1 MASAHQRALD
11 LHRARYRTTPTRV
24 ASAPGRVNLIGEH
37 TDYNDGHVLP
47 LALPMRTVI
56 TVEPTEGD
64 VVLVSESFGETRF
77 DPDNPA
83 SDSVGWAR
91 YVHGAVE
98 LAQGEGYGISP
109 WRGVVT
115 TDVPVGASLSS
126 SAALEMAALIAACAH
141 GQSPEPAALA
151 RLGQRIENEVIGL
164 GTGIMDQL
172 VSAAA
177 VDGATL
183 LIDCRSLETR
193 PVPLPDGVAVVVV
206 DTGTRRE
213 LETSA
218 YDERRAD
225 CAEAARLL
233 GVAALR
239 DADPDDWQRLEGRV
253 AMRARHVL
261 GEQVR
266 VAGAVEAMIAGD
278 LATLGR
284 LMDQSHD
291 SLRDDYE
298 VSGPA
303 LDAMVSTARGLPGC
317 LGARMTGGGFAG
329 CIVALVTGDKVDSF
343 SEALAAGY
351 QAPAAQPSTEP
362 VAVMAVRP
370 SSGASSELV
379 T

>member
-1 MASAHQRALD
+1 MASATERALER
-11 LHRARYRTTPTRV
+11 HRAEFGTAPERL

-56 TVEPTEGD
+56 TVEPTDGP
-64 VVLVSESFGETRF
+64 VTLVSEAFGETSF
-77 DPDNPA
+77 DPSTPA
-83 SDSVGWAR
+83 SASSGWSR

-98 LAQGEGYGISP
+98 LARHDGYEVSP

-126 SAALEMAALIAACAH
+126 SAALEMAALLAACAH
-141 GQSPEPAALA
+141 GRAPDPAALA

-177 VDGATL
+177 VDGAAL
-183 LIDCRSLETR
+183 LIDCRSLDTR
-193 PVPLPDGVAVVVV
+193 PVPLPDGVTVVVV

-253 AMRARHVL
+253 VMRARHVL

-266 VAGAVEAMIAGD
+266 VAGAVEAMI
-278 LATLGR
+278 
-284 LMDQSHD
+284 
-291 SLRDDYE
+291 
-298 VSGPA
+298 
-303 LDAMVSTARGLPGC
+303 
-317 LGARMTGGGFAG
+317 
-329 CIVALVTGDKVDSF
+329 
-343 SEALAAGY
+343 
-351 QAPAAQPSTEP
+351 P
-362 VAVMAVRP
+362 VI
-370 SSGASSELV
+370 S
-379 T
+379 

>member
-1 MASAHQRALD
+1 
-11 LHRARYRTTPTRV
+11 
-24 ASAPGRVNLIGEH
+24 
-37 TDYNDGHVLP
+37 
-47 LALPMRTVI
+47 MRTVI
-56 TVEPTEGD
+56 TVEPTDGP
-64 VVLVSESFGETRF
+64 VTLVSEAFGETSF
-77 DPDNPA
+77 DPSTPA
-83 SDSVGWAR
+83 STSSGWSR

-98 LAQGEGYGISP
+98 LARREGYEVLP

-126 SAALEMAALIAACAH
+126 SAALEMAALLAACPH
-141 GQSPEPAALA
+141 GRAPDAAALA
-151 RLGQRIENEVIGL
+151 RLGQRVENEVIGL

-177 VDGATL
+177 VDGAAL
-183 LIDCRSLETR
+183 LIDCRSLESR
-193 PVPLPDGVAVVVV
+193 PVPLPDGVSVVVV

-233 GVAALR
+233 GVDALR
-239 DADPDDWQRLEGRV
+239 DAAPDDWRRLDGRV

-278 LATLGR
+278 VATLGR
-284 LMDQSHD
+284 LMDESHE

-303 LDAMVSTARGLPGC
+303 LDAMVLAARGLPGC

-329 CIVALVTGDKVDSF
+329 CIVALVADAAVAGF
-343 SEALAAGY
+343 SRELVATY
-351 QAPAAQPSTEP
+351 QKPAEQPSTEP
-362 VAVMAVRP
+362 IAVMAVRP
-370 SSGASSELV
+370 SPGAGSMIV
-379 T
+379 D

>member
-11 LHRARYRTTPTRV
+11 LHRARYGTTPTRV

-56 TVEPTEGD
+56 TVEPTDGP
-64 VVLVSESFGETRF
+64 VTLVSEAFGETSF
-77 DPDNPA
+77 DPSTPA
-83 SDSVGWAR
+83 STSSGWSR

-98 LAQGEGYGISP
+98 LARREGYEVLP

-126 SAALEMAALIAACAH
+126 SAALEMAALLAAC
-141 GQSPEPAALA
+141 PAGGAPPPASLA
-151 RLGQRIENEVIGL
+151 RLGQRVENEVIGL

-177 VDGATL
+177 VDGAAL
-183 LIDCRSLETR
+183 LIDCRSLESR
-193 PVPLPDGVAVVVV
+193 PVPLPDGVSVVVV

-233 GVAALR
+233 GVDALR
-239 DADPDDWQRLEGRV
+239 DAAPDDWRRLDGRV

-278 LATLGR
+278 VATLGR
-284 LMDQSHD
+284 LMDESHD

-298 VSGPA
+298 VSSPA
-303 LDAMVSTARGLPGC
+303 LDAMVRAARDLPGC

-329 CIVALVTGDKVDSF
+329 CIVALVADAAVAGF
-343 SEALAAGY
+343 SRELVATY
-351 QAPAAQPSTEP
+351 REPAEQPSTEP
-362 VAVMAVRP
+362 IAVMAVRP
-370 SSGASSELV
+370 SPGAYVESV
-379 T
+379 D

>member
-1 MASAHQRALD
+1 MASATERALER
-11 LHRARYRTTPTRV
+11 HRAEFGTAPERL

-56 TVEPTEGD
+56 TVEPTGGP
-64 VVLVSESFGETRF
+64 VTLVSEAFGETSF
-77 DPDNPA
+77 DPSAPA
-83 SDSVGWAR
+83 STSTGWAR

-98 LAQGEGYGISP
+98 LARREGYEVLP

-126 SAALEMAALIAACAH
+126 SAALEMAALLAACAH
-141 GQSPEPAALA
+141 GRAPDPAALA
-151 RLGQRIENEVIGL
+151 RLGQRVENEVIGL

-177 VDGATL
+177 VDGAAL

-193 PVPLPDGVAVVVV
+193 PVPLPDGVSVVVV

-233 GVAALR
+233 GVDALR
-239 DADPDDWQRLEGRV
+239 DAAPDDWRRLDGRV
-253 AMRARHVL
+253 AMRARHAL

-266 VAGAVEAMIAGD
+266 VAGAVEAMVAGD
-278 LATLGR
+278 VATLGR
-284 LMDQSHD
+284 LMNESHD

-298 VSGPA
+298 VSSAA
-303 LDAMVSTARGLPGC
+303 LDAMVRAARALTGC
-317 LGARMTGGGFAG
+317 FGARMTGGGFAG
-329 CIVALVTGDKVDSF
+329 CIVALVADDAVADF
-343 SEALAAGY
+343 SSELLAAY
-351 QAPAAQPSTEP
+351 RAPAEQPSTEP
-362 VAVMAVRP
+362 IAVMAVRP
-370 SSGASSELV
+370 SPGARSEIV
-379 T
+379 D

>member
-1 MASAHQRALD
+1 MVSARDRALEM
-11 LHRARYRTTPTRV
+11 HRTRFGGAPERV
-24 ASAPGRVNLIGEH
+24 VSAPGRVNLIGEH

-56 TVEPTEGD
+56 TVEPTDGP
-64 VVLVSESFGETRF
+64 VTLVSEAFGETSF
-77 DPDNPA
+77 DLSTSA
-83 SDSVGWAR
+83 SASLGWSR

-98 LAQGEGYGISP
+98 LARHDGYEVSP

-126 SAALEMAALIAACAH
+126 SAALEMAALLAACPH
-141 GQSPEPAALA
+141 GRAPEPTALA
-151 RLGQRIENEVIGL
+151 RLGQRVENEVIGL

-177 VDGATL
+177 VDGAAL
-183 LIDCRSLETR
+183 LIDCRSLDTR
-193 PVPLPDGVAVVVV
+193 PVPLPDGVSVVVV

-233 GVAALR
+233 GVTALR
-239 DADPDDWQRLEGRV
+239 DAAPDDWRRLDGRV

-266 VAGAVEAMIAGD
+266 VAGAVKAMIAGD
-278 LATLGR
+278 VASLGR
-284 LMDQSHD
+284 LMDESHE

-298 VSGPA
+298 VSSPA
-303 LDAMVSTARGLPGC
+303 LDAMVRAARDLPGC

-329 CIVALVTGDKVDSF
+329 CIVALVADAAVAGF
-343 SEALAAGY
+343 SRELVATY
-351 QAPAAQPSTEP
+351 QEPAEQPSTEP
-362 VAVMAVRP
+362 IAVMAVRP
-370 SSGASSELV
+370 SPGARSEIV
-379 T
+379 D

>member
-11 LHRARYRTTPTRV
+11 LHRARYGTTPTRV

-64 VVLVSESFGETRF
+64 VVLVSESFGEATF

-98 LAQGEGYGISP
+98 LARGEGYGISP

-126 SAALEMAALIAACAH
+126 SAALEMAALIAACPH

-177 VDGATL
+177 VDGAAL

-218 YDERRAD
+218 
-225 CAEAARLL
+225 
-233 GVAALR
+233 
-239 DADPDDWQRLEGRV
+239 
-253 AMRARHVL
+253 
-261 GEQVR
+261 
-266 VAGAVEAMIAGD
+266 
-278 LATLGR
+278 
-284 LMDQSHD
+284 
-291 SLRDDYE
+291 
-298 VSGPA
+298 
-303 LDAMVSTARGLPGC
+303 
-317 LGARMTGGGFAG
+317 
-329 CIVALVTGDKVDSF
+329 
-343 SEALAAGY
+343 
-351 QAPAAQPSTEP
+351 
-362 VAVMAVRP
+362 
-370 SSGASSELV
+370 
-379 T
+379 

>member
-11 LHRARYRTTPTRV
+11 LHRARYGTTPTRV

-56 TVEPTEGD
+56 TVEPTDGP
-64 VVLVSESFGETRF
+64 VTLVSEAFGETSF
-77 DPDNPA
+77 DPSTPA
-83 SDSVGWAR
+83 STSTGWAR

-98 LAQGEGYGISP
+98 LARREGYEVLP

-126 SAALEMAALIAACAH
+126 SAALEMAALLAAC
-141 GQSPEPAALA
+141 PAGGAPPPASLA
-151 RLGQRIENEVIGL
+151 RLGQRVENEVIGL

-177 VDGATL
+177 IDGAAL
-183 LIDCRSLETR
+183 LIDCRSLDTR
-193 PVPLPDGVAVVVV
+193 PVPLPAGVSVVVV

-233 GVAALR
+233 GVDALR
-239 DADPDDWQRLEGRV
+239 DAAPDDWRRLDGRV

-266 VAGAVEAMIAGD
+266 VAGAVEAMIVGD
-278 LATLGR
+278 VATLGR
-284 LMDQSHD
+284 LMNESHD

-298 VSGPA
+298 VSSPA
-303 LDAMVSTARGLPGC
+303 LDAMVRATRDLPGC

-329 CIVALVTGDKVDSF
+329 CIVALVADAAVAGF
-343 SEALAAGY
+343 SRELVATY
-351 QAPAAQPSTEP
+351 REPAEQPSTEP
-362 VAVMAVRP
+362 IAVMAVRP
-370 SSGASSELV
+370 SPGAYVESV
-379 T
+379 D